1 MSLNSEFFNKI
12 NQENQQRDNFVKS
25 NLIREQIKFLF
36 PNLKKDDYDIL
47 LSLSTY
53 LINFISEKFY
63 FTKEINYINV
73 WKENNYR
80 NIKSAVLKI
89 LPFIDDKNNFQ
100 LYKKINDLNQILIY
114 VNVNEIPDDVNT
126 LTMNESLKSYFPI
139 SNFTLGLLGSY
150 KKEKL
155 KFFNEN
161 GERLILDIIHH
172 NFISLLES
180 IKICSSKLYINWI
193 NIIPIHLETLF
204 DSEIY
209 KKTIDDYKK
218 ISTITDNT
226 SYRNFEKS
234 YNGLNIADFYNVYRN
249 GYFQNIK
256 NVKWLLFN
264 KIPQDSIQSKPIGKY
279 YIQLTD
285 KYFDISDYLEN
296 LRYSS
301 LNIDMKNKFEINFNK
316 FKLLIL
322 SNFESLEMAKTI
334 IMFLINNYNYRNL
347 INASVVEEYKLNPV
361 EKEKTE
367 IEDHEYNK
375 KLIEKINKKTTKE
388 IVNDL
393 ELVGVEHFY
402 NYILESIDQF
412 KSTIYSSFLF
422 DNENRIKQDFFNII
436 IKNNDGTEIETNMNL
451 KNLYNIAKTISFKNN
466 DNNWIIQ
473 KEFFVSL
480 SLDQRIHF
488 FNKFTNES
496 TEQWLNIKKNI
507 KSQIQNTTFNESSIY
522 NNIKNSWNQYKVYF
536 VFYYLC
542 NKGLLS
548 KFTPNPNATNDQ
560 ILPSNYS
567 SKIKTIGK
575 EVNKT
580 IKKENL
586 EEAYY
591 YLNNKKYKELDVT
604 YQKKDE
610 KIVMNTYFDRL
621 EKDLNWYTFYA
632 MDWMAQISFFHTY
645 INHQILF
652 ITGSTGTGKSTQVPK
667 LLLYALK
674 CIDYRENG
682 KISCTQPRI
691 PPTVSN
697 AKRISEELG
706 VPIKIF
712 DSNLDSEIKSDNFH
726 IQYKHQNDEHTSI
739 SNSLQLKITTDG
751 TLFEEIVENT
761 VMKERLF
768 DKKKENDE
776 FSLMNKYDIIIVD
789 EAHEHGKNM
798 DLILTLARNTCY
810 YNNSVRLVIVSA
822 TMEDDEPNYRAYYK
836 YINDNMLYPIK
847 KPLIKHPLL
856 EIDNFL
862 PQTIFMDR
870 RFHISKPGETTQ
882 FTITEVEK
890 YSIRNE
896 EMYKRPWDVIQ
907 EKSYEVVNDIFNSNP
922 SGNILLFLTG
932 ENEIRTAVENLNKI
946 IPNDA
951 VAIPFFG
958 TMNDKYKE
966 IISDIDKKISEI
978 KNQKLRIHEEWGK
991 TYKQGNTNNNYKRA
1005 VIIAT
1010 NVAEASVT
1018 IPNLKF
1024 VVDNGYSKQNN
1035 FFYAQGESILSEEM
1049 ISNSSRVQRKGRVGR
1064 TSDGTIYYL
1073 YDISTRVKIPTR
1085 YNISFEDFSNEFIKL
1100 TQHKSDEKYYNDQEN
1115 SMDPYKKNS
1124 FIFEYNDNT
1133 KTNSILKIIRK
1144 QFYIDSENI
1153 FENDIFNYDLY
1164 FPSKFFDYEYTPS
1177 WIINQYHDGFISDF
1191 LNDIEGEL
1199 FIIHPFEKSYE
1210 RNIFRQFINLKIIN
1224 RKLLNN
1230 RITIPNYFLNRLLI
1244 NFRIAKTDEIYR
1256 SEDKEKINI
1265 YKKTYLS
1272 KKIEEFIRS
1281 FGNIDYSLAL
1291 TILCSNSINLM
1302 DEVLSIISI
1311 LEAVNYNIEN
1321 LYNLDGM
1328 NYIQTKK
1335 FFNNI
1340 RSNSYQNYKSDLEYL
1355 LKICD
1360 NFKSIFKLKNIFNN
1374 EKSNKLLKTEYQK
1387 IVEVYSKSKSKNTIN
1402 EFKSNIIKKIGI
1414 NTFQILKTIDKQEKI
1429 GTKEGYQEWYR
1440 KDTNVD
1446 KIFEDITDSELKNF
1460 CKTYNFNIT
1469 TIKKFY
1475 KNFIKY
1481 NRLVQ
1486 SLDYR
1491 NDPMYDLESPLIW
1504 IKNLENNFKIS
1515 FSNMDKFDK
1524 VINLFLIGYSQN
1536 VCLKKNITDGE
1547 IKYFKITTYSDKISG
1562 EINKYNYRISDSNF
1576 INNKSSLI
1584 FYLKL
1589 NLNKQEIS
1597 FISNIS
1603 ERNLIISNPF
1613 YYNPFVIKKL
1623 IILNNEFN
1631 PFLKEIYTND
1641 NPVFRAFLN
1650 NLINLFSIDK
1660 IIWNNNQF
1668 IPYLTKHINYIKKID
1683 E

>member
-12 NQENQQRDNFVKS
+12 NQENQQKDNFVES
-25 NLIREQIKFLF
+25 NLIKEQIRFLF

-53 LINFISEKFY
+53 LITYISEKFH
-63 FTKEINYINV
+63 FTKEINYLNV

-114 VNVNEIPDDVNT
+114 VNVNEIPDDVNS

-234 YNGLNIADFYNVYRN
+234 YNGLNIADLYNVYRN

-301 LNIDMKNKFEINFNK
+301 LDIDMRNKFVINFNK

-347 INASVVEEYKLNPV
+347 VNSSVVEEYKLNPV

-367 IEDHEYNK
+367 IEDLEYNK
-375 KLIEKINKKTTKE
+375 KLIEKINKKTTKQ
-388 IVNDL
+388 IINDL

-422 DNENRIKQDFFNII
+422 DNENKIKQDFFNIKI
-436 IKNNDGTEIETNMNL
+436 TNNDGSEIDTNMNL
-451 KNLYNIAKTISFKNN
+451 KNLYNIAKTISFNN
-466 DNNWIIQ
+466 NNNNWIIQ

-480 SLDQRIHF
+480 TLDQRIHF
-488 FNKFTNES
+488 FKKFTNES

-522 NNIKNSWNQYKVYF
+522 NNIKNSWNQYKIYF

-548 KFTPNPNATNDQ
+548 KFVPNPNATNDQ

-567 SKIKTIGK
+567 SKIKSIGK
-575 EVNKT
+575 EVKKT

-586 EEAYY
+586 GEAYY
-591 YLNNKKYKELDVT
+591 YLNNKKYKDLDVT

-610 KIVMNTYFDRL
+610 KIVLNTYFERL

-652 ITGSTGTGKSTQVPK
+652 VTGSTGTGKSTQVPK

-706 VPIKIF
+706 VPIKIL
-712 DSNLDSEIKSDNFH
+712 DSNLDSEIKSDNFN

-847 KPLIKHPLL
+847 KPLIKHPILD
-856 EIDNFL
+856 IDNFL

-890 YSIRNE
+890 YSIGNE
-896 EMYKRPWDVIQ
+896 EIHPRPWDVIQ
-907 EKSYEVVNDIFNSNP
+907 EKSYEVVNNIFISNP
-922 SGNILLFLTG
+922 SGNVLLFLTG
-932 ENEIRTAVENLNKI
+932 ENEIRTAVEKLNKI

-978 KNQKLRIHEEWGK
+978 NNPKLKIHEEWGK
-991 TYKQGNTNNNYKRA
+991 TYKQGNYINSYKRA

-1035 FFYAQGESILSEEM
+1035 FYYPQGESILSEEM

-1100 TQHKSDEKYYNDQEN
+1100 IQHKSNDKYYNDEEN

-1124 FIFEYNDNT
+1124 FIFNYNDNS
-1133 KTNSILKIIRK
+1133 KTNSILKIIKK
-1144 QFYIDSENI
+1144 QFYIDSEI
-1153 FENDIFNYDLY
+1153 LYENDIFNYDLY
-1164 FPSKFFDYEYTPS
+1164 FPSKFFDYEYSPS
-1177 WIINQYHDGFISDF
+1177 WILNQYHDGFTYDF
-1191 LNDIEGEL
+1191 LNDNLGE
-1199 FIIHPFEKSYE
+1199 FYIIHPFEKSYE
-1210 RNIFRQFINLKIIN
+1210 RNIFRQFINLKESK
-1224 RKLLNN
+1224 RKLYKN
-1230 RITIPNYFLNRLLI
+1230 IAIIPKYFLNRLLI
-1244 NFRIAKTDEIYR
+1244 NFRIAKTDEKYNGI
-1256 SEDKEKINI
+1256 DKIDI

-1302 DEVLSIISI
+1302 DEVISIISI
-1311 LEAVNYNIEN
+1311 LEAINYNIEN

-1328 NYIQTKK
+1328 KYSETKK

-1340 RSNSYQNYKSDLEYL
+1340 RSNSYQNYKSDIEYL

-1374 EKSNKLLKTEYQK
+1374 EKSNKLLMTEYQK
-1387 IVEVYSKSKSKNTIN
+1387 IVDVYSKSKSKNTIN

-1414 NTFQILKTIDKQEKI
+1414 NTFQILKTIDKQGKI

-1446 KIFEDITDSELKNF
+1446 KVFEDITDSELKKF

-1469 TIKKFY
+1469 TIKNFY

-1491 NDPMYDLESPLIW
+1491 NDSMYDLESPLMW
-1504 IKNLENNFKIS
+1504 IKNLDNNFKIS

-1547 IKYFKITTYSDKISG
+1547 IKYFKLTSYGDKISG
-1562 EINKYNYRISDSNF
+1562 ETNKYHYTISNSNF
-1576 INNKSSLI
+1576 INSKSSLI

-1597 FISNIS
+1597 FITNIS

-1623 IILNNEFN
+1623 IISNNDEN

-1650 NLINLFSIDK
+1650 NLINLFSVDK
-1660 IIWNNNQF
+1660 IIWNNNQY